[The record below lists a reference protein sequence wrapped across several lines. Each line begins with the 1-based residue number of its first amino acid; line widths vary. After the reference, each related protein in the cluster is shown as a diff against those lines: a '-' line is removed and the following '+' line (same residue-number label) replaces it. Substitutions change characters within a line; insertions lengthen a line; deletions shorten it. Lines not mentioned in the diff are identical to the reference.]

1 MSLFTKSLIGG
12 VISVAAFSLT
22 APATK
27 LAVVDFSPLAVT
39 GIRGLIAGVFCLIYL
54 GIRRAPIPDGK
65 TLLTLFSVA
74 VVGSCGF
81 AGFLALGLMSVPAVH
96 ASVFLAMLPLF
107 TAIMSRIAL
116 PEPTS
121 RLFWFGA
128 GMGTLI
134 SLGFMAHRSYGH
146 LAVGDVYLLISVLAA
161 AWGYVRAAKVTR
173 RLGGAAT
180 MSWIVVTGS
189 PLYLTLLLLG
199 QPDFSHL
206 PSTSSIVALLY
217 LGTISQSL
225 GMFLW
230 CWSLS
235 TGFAATVSQTQMVQP
250 FLSMF
255 AAALLLGEAVP
266 MELIWVTGAVLVCV
280 GISTYAKMR
289 KPSLSRERAALRL
302 ASD

>member
-1 MSLFTKSLIGG
+1 MSLFTKSVIGG
-12 VISVAAFSLT
+12 AISVAAFSLT

-39 GIRGLIAGVFCLIYL
+39 GIRGLTAGVFCLTYL
-54 GIRRAPIPDGK
+54 LWRRATIPDAA
-65 TLLTLFSVA
+65 TLWSLFTVA
-74 VVGSCGF
+74 IVGSCGF
-81 AGFLALGLMSVPAVH
+81 AGFLALGLQTVPSVH

-121 RLFWFGA
+121 RLFWVGA
-128 GMGTLI
+128 GLGTAV
-134 SLGFMAHRSYGH
+134 SLGFMVSRSYGH

-180 MSWIVVTGS
+180 MSWIVVTGA
-189 PLYLTLLLLG
+189 PLYLTLMLLG
-199 QPDFSHL
+199 RPDFTHL

-217 LGTISQSL
+217 LGTVSQSL

-235 TGFAATVSQTQMVQP
+235 TGYAATVSQTQMLQP

-255 AAALLLGEAVP
+255 ASALILGEAIP
-266 MELIWVTGAVLVCV
+266 LELIWVTSAVLVCV

-289 KPSLSRERAALRL
+289 RPVMMSSKVVT
-302 ASD
+302 